1 MSNNQQ
7 KEGEKNSVRL
17 LIQKLQDVK
26 YKTSTLLCFRKWMMI
41 WKYGTGNYKKWVI
54 CLKKEQVKLMWIK
67 IFKSKKSN
75 KTSLNNK
82 T

>member
-26 YKTSTLLCFRKWMMI
+26 YKTSTLLCS
-41 WKYGTGNYKKWVI
+41 GNG
-54 CLKKEQVKLMWIK
+54 
-67 IFKSKKSN
+67 
-75 KTSLNNK
+75 
-82 T
+82 

>member
-26 YKTSTLLCFRKWMMI
+26 YKTSTLLCSGNGWWYENMEQETIKNELYV
-41 WKYGTGNYKKWVI
+41 WKR
-54 CLKKEQVKLMWIK
+54 
-67 IFKSKKSN
+67 N
-75 KTSLNNK
+75 K
-82 T
+82 